1 MSNTF
6 CTGETITF
14 TASGATSYEFLVNGT
29 VVQARSTVQTFTT
42 VLTANSSVTVI
53 GNTTTQTASLN
64 MFYNEVQAG
73 TISGTQSICYGEPA
87 SMSLETHGS
96 VGGIPLMGLGTGFYQ
111 WQSSLDRI
119 SWSDVPSAT
128 SANLTVPSLVL
139 STYFR
144 LNTENRVNGVLCA
157 DPSDWVEVTVAP
169 NLLGGTIDQSDYIL
183 CAGDIPQELTVSG
196 GSSGASILYQW
207 QKSVNGGTNYTDIP
221 FETNPNFI
229 ASSVT
234 ETTRFRRVTYSALGS
249 CTIMSNDLQ
258 VTFDDILPGSLDPSQ
273 DSAICYNSIPPL
285 ISNGATGID
294 ATSSVGTITYQWQQ
308 SINNL
313 IWTDLSSGNLS
324 YYTPTQVIT
333 QTTWFRRQG
342 ISTTGTLTCSDTT
355 NAIQFLVYD
364 EIIPGNTTGDQT
376 ICEDDVPATLNLLGA
391 STDLGLTHQWQN
403 SLDNI
408 VFANIPN
415 TGTSLPFTASSGWT
429 PSRTT
434 FFGVLTSNAFGCTV
448 TSTVTEITVIEKSSI
463 TQTTASS
470 PIQFVCPGSAIVTA
484 TFKFEGSATGITA
497 SNLAGSGLSFNGPVG
512 NEYTLS
518 GVPTGDTAITL
529 TSDVVSPCTV
539 VSLQYNVILIQP
551 AQVPTLIRK
560 GVDDAEHS
568 VFQMDDLWYNNTICQ
583 SATPTTTAF
592 YVCQETTVTVTPTY
606 EWKVEP
612 GIAGVM
618 NTASGEISWDSFFTG
633 TATISVRG
641 LSCGGN
647 SDWLDTPIEV
657 VSPTTVP
664 TQLATPTVLMDAIC
678 GLTPT
683 EIPECEIDAATPNT
697 QFYATTASGISDYA
711 SIEWS
716 LDAIFPA
723 GGLTGVASPGII
735 DVLTG

>member
-1 MSNTF
+1 MIFLYVREKLKLFSPPPTGTATLTSELYTFYIESSGGLLTEFQSGSSSTVSIIADGGTALNSVKDGDIIIGVASFTFSDPMTPGGVSLGGGTISSTIRLISLNPGAVDPAQSRTISYNTSPGLINSGTTGSAPTTSGGTISYQWEQSDDNTAWSDTPGANSASYTSPSLTTSTYFRRKAIVITSLTTRCSSTTNAIQITVSPATNSTSGFNITSFAVSETF
-6 CTGETITF
+6 CTGEVVTF
-14 TASGATSYEFLVNGT
+14 TASGSTSYEFLVNGT
-29 VVQARSTVQTFTT
+29 VTQARSTVQTFTT

-53 GNTTTQTASLN
+53 GNTTTQTATFN
-64 MFYNEVQAG
+64 MYYNEVQAG
-73 TISGTQSICYGEPA
+73 TIFGTQSICYGEPA
-87 SMSLETHGS
+87 TLTLETHGS
-96 VGGIPLMGLGTGFYQ
+96 VGGIPLTGLGTGFYQ

-128 SANLTVPSLVL
+128 SVNLTVPSLVL

-144 LNTENRVNGVLCA
+144 LNTVNRLNGVLCT

-207 QKSVNGGTNYTDIP
+207 QKSVDGGTTYTDIS

-234 ETTRFRRVTYSALGS
+234 ETTSFRRVTYSALRS

-285 ISNGATGID
+285 ISNGATGMD

-313 IWTDLSSGNLS
+313 IWADLSSGNLS

-376 ICEDDVPATLNLLGA
+376 ICEDDVPATLNLLCA

-415 TGTSLPFTASSGWT
+415 TGTSLPFTALYKN
-429 PSRTT
+429 PFL
-434 FFGVLTSNAFGCTV
+434 FF
-448 TSTVTEITVIEKSSI
+448 K
-463 TQTTASS
+463 
-470 PIQFVCPGSAIVTA
+470 
-484 TFKFEGSATGITA
+484 
-497 SNLAGSGLSFNGPVG
+497 
-512 NEYTLS
+512 TL
-518 GVPTGDTAITL
+518 
-529 TSDVVSPCTV
+529 
-539 VSLQYNVILIQP
+539 
-551 AQVPTLIRK
+551 
-560 GVDDAEHS
+560 
-568 VFQMDDLWYNNTICQ
+568 
-583 SATPTTTAF
+583 
-592 YVCQETTVTVTPTY
+592 
-606 EWKVEP
+606 
-612 GIAGVM
+612 
-618 NTASGEISWDSFFTG
+618 
-633 TATISVRG
+633 
-641 LSCGGN
+641 
-647 SDWLDTPIEV
+647 
-657 VSPTTVP
+657 
-664 TQLATPTVLMDAIC
+664 
-678 GLTPT
+678 
-683 EIPECEIDAATPNT
+683 
-697 QFYATTASGISDYA
+697 
-711 SIEWS
+711 
-716 LDAIFPA
+716 
-723 GGLTGVASPGII
+723 
-735 DVLTG
+735 